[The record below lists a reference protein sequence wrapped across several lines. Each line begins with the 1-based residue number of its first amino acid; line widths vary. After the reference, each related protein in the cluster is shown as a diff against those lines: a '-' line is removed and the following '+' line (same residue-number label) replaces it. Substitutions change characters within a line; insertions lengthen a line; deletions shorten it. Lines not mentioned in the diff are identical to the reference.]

1 MFRVLYTSLKRRFLN
16 ATGRALLDPRI
27 EIGIGTYGVGQDTVL
42 LFRSDDHVTIG
53 RYCSIARGV
62 TIIASGEHN
71 YQAVANYPFAAMFD
85 GTIDR
90 DTYRK
95 GPVNIGHDVWIGAHA
110 LILSGVRIG
119 HGAVVAA
126 GSVVSRDVPPY
137 AIVAGVPARILK
149 YRFNEDIRCRLLAL
163 SWWDWDPA
171 RIARER
177 ETFYLPVE
185 EFLTQ
190 TENSHAR

>member
-1 MFRVLYTSLKRRFLN
+1 M
-16 ATGRALLDPRI
+16 LDPRI
-27 EIGIGTYGVGQDTVL
+27 EVGIGTYGIGQSTVL
-42 LFRSDDHVTIG
+42 LFRSDDRVTIG

-62 TIIASGEHN
+62 TIVASGEHN

-85 GTIDR
+85 GAIDR
-90 DTYRK
+90 DTSRK
-95 GPVNIGHDVWIGAHA
+95 GPVTIGHDVWIGAHA

-149 YRFNEDIRCRLLAL
+149 YRFPEDIRRRLLAL
-163 SWWDWDPA
+163 GWWDWDPA

-185 EFLTQ
+185 AFLAQ
-190 TENSHAR
+190 TENRHAR